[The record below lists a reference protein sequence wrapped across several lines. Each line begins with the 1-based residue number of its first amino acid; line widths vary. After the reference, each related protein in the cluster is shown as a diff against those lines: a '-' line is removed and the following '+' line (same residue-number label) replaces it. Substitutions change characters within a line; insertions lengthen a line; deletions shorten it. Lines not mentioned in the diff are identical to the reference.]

1 MVRQLGWVLLFDG
14 VAIVAVLLI
23 GQWWLRHLVRDPQL
37 SRAVGDAIWHGTADL
52 RTIGLWIAG
61 YGLIIAAAATSG
73 ESYTPAVVARRV
85 GGWIQRRRQSTRGT
99 IALGLIALLAGLL
112 LIQDPTGNLELIA
125 MAAGLWLSYLG
136 VTELLRVLRSATI
149 LNVPGVRWRGSCS
162 SVEQS
167 PCCWSW

>member
-1 MVRQLGWVLLFDG
+1 M
-14 VAIVAVLLI
+14 
-23 GQWWLRHLVRDPQL
+23 
-37 SRAVGDAIWHGTADL
+37 
-52 RTIGLWIAG
+52 WIAG

-112 LIQDPTGNLELIA
+112 LIQDPPGNLELIA

-136 VTELLRVLRSATI
+136 VTELLRVLRSARSATSQAC
-149 LNVPGVRWRGSCS
+149 GGAGSCS